1 MKNSRIRQAQPILV
15 PFPLFL
21 RYPLTESLEK
31 ATFYPS
37 CPKKVVG
44 NRRGQTRGYLYQ
56 AYLLSASNNELEEN
70 NFTGLM
76 NLKFLQLSQFF
87 HRFASLFLKG
97 LVSMLEMKIRKHFS
111 LQLKEHIYL
120 RFAWSLCSI
129 TG

>member
-15 PFPLFL
+15 PFPLFFQC
-21 RYPLTESLEK
+21 PLTESLEK

-76 NLKFLQLSQFF
+76 NLKFLQLSHFF

-111 LQLKEHIYL
+111 LRLKEHICL